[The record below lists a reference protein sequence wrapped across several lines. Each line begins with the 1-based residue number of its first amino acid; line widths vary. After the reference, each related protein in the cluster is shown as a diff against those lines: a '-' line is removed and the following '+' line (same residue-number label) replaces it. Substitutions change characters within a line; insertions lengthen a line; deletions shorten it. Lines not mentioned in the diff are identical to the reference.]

1 MVEGPAAVQ
10 ETEHKRPPNFC
21 YYCNDGTPWDDPR
34 AFGVHL
40 ERHREVLKPVM
51 VGGRVTS
58 TACPNGCGRHF
69 LRPSTYREH
78 VPLCDG
84 SKPLWTSPEEA
95 KAAPAPAPPVSA
107 EKKPEVPKAPYK
119 EEPVATPDK
128 KKECGKCGRSF
139 KYPSWALAHEKKCDG
154 KKTEP
159 AKKPSTT
166 PKPTK
171 EKKPSPAAAR
181 APSMSTNG
189 KIVDVLRDKAKALR
203 AEASAIVEKAVQ
215 IEKLAADLERIL

>member
-10 ETEHKRPPNFC
+10 EPEHKRPPNFC
-21 YYCNDGTPWDDPR
+21 YYCNDEKPWDDPR

-40 ERHREVLKPVM
+40 ERHREVLKPVE
-51 VGGRVTS
+51 VNGRLTS

-69 LRPSTYREH
+69 IRPSTYREH

-84 SKPLWTSPEEA
+84 SKPLWKSPEEA

-107 EKKPEVPKAPYK
+107 EKKPEVLTAPPK
-119 EEPVATPDK
+119 EESVGTPDK

-139 KYPSWALAHEKKCDG
+139 KYPSWALAHEKGCDG
-154 KKTEP
+154 KTAEAP
-159 AKKPSTT
+159 KKPSTT

-171 EKKPSPAAAR
+171 VKKPAPAAAR
-181 APSMSTNG
+181 SPSMSPNG
-189 KIVDVLRDKAKALR
+189 KIVDELRNKAMALR
-203 AEASAIVEKAVQ
+203 AEASATVEKAVE
-215 IEKLAADLERIL
+215 IEKIADDLERIL